1 MKLTIYATLLAS
13 IAAPA
18 LAANNSPIHYYAADD
33 APYEDAMVNH
43 SYLILGVANNMLEK
57 QNIDLDDT
65 SYDTK
70 AITKIDDAIAFKLG
84 LGYELPTH
92 PSIATELTAN
102 YQTEADITL
111 TAGTEKI
118 TSGIKS
124 ISLIYDVK
132 WDISTA
138 LNQDWFIHPYLGLGA
153 GYSWN
158 KLSDLSDGDNS
169 INFKDQNS
177 SFAWHAVAGA
187 KYFINNN
194 IALDLSYS
202 YNDYGK
208 AEGSV
213 DGSTV
218 SYDYKFEQV
227 ALAMNIHF

>member
-1 MKLTIYATLLAS
+1 MKFSIYATLLVS

-18 LAANNSPIHYYAADD
+18 LAANNSPIHYSAADD

-43 SYLILGVANNMLEK
+43 SYLILGIANNMIEK
-57 QNIDLDDT
+57 HNLSIEDESDVT
-65 SYDTK
+65 NYP
-70 AITKIDDAIAFKLG
+70 TKIDDAIAFKLG

-102 YQTEADITL
+102 YQTEADISL
-111 TAGTEKI
+111 TNSTDEI
-118 TSGIKS
+118 NSGIKS
-124 ISLIYDVK
+124 ISLIYDIK
-132 WDISTA
+132 WDLSTA

-158 KLSDLSDGDNS
+158 EITGLSGA
-169 INFKDQNS
+169 DQNS

-208 AEGSV
+208 AEASI

-218 SYDYKFEQV
+218 SYDYKFEQI